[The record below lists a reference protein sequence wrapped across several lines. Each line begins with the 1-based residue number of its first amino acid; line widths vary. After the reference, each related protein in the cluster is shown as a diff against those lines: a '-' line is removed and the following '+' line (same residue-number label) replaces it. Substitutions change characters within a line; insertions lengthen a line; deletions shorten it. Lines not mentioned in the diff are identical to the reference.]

1 MLGDKHYIKARMK
14 KNDALL
20 KKYTIYYLIFMSIA
34 SGIAYIIGNITNTGG
49 V

>member
-1 MLGDKHYIKARMK
+1 MLYEKYYIKARMRK
-14 KNDALL
+14 ADALL

-49 V
+49 